1 MKQKQLGILYILCA
15 AFCFALMNLFVR
27 LSGDLPVMQKS
38 LFRNLVAAGIA
49 LVMILK
55 SKEKIQFRTEQASAA
70 KNIGGLLVRSAS
82 GTIGILCNFYA
93 VGTLNIADAS
103 MLNKLSPFFAII
115 FSIFVLKEKP
125 KKKEWLAVLIAFIG
139 ALFVVKP
146 SFRMESVPALIG
158 LCGGLFAGLAYTFV
172 RKLGQNGIKGNI
184 IVFFF
189 SAFSCIVVLP
199 GVILQYQ
206 PMTTQQ
212 LLFLLL
218 AGVSAAGGQF
228 AITAAYTKAPAKE
241 ISVFDYTQVIFAA
254 VLSLIVLGELP
265 DIYSFIGYA
274 IIIGTAVVKAREN
287 QKENG

>member
-1 MKQKQLGILYILCA
+1 MKQKNLGILYIMCA

-38 LFRNLVAAGIA
+38 LFRNLVAAVIA
-49 LVMILK
+49 LAMIVK
-55 SKEKIQFRTEQASAA
+55 EREKIQFRTEQASAA
-70 KNIGGLLVRSAS
+70 KNLGFLLIRSGA

-125 KKKEWLAVLIAFIG
+125 KRKEWLAVIVAFLG

-146 SFRMESVPALIG
+146 SFHMESVPALIG

-172 RKLGQNGIKGNI
+172 RKLGQNGVKGNL
-184 IVFFF
+184 IVLFF
-189 SAFSCIVVLP
+189 STFSCLVVLP
-199 GVILQYQ
+199 GVILQYK
-206 PMTTQQ
+206 PMTGQQ

-218 AGVSAAGGQF
+218 AGLAAAGGQF
-228 AITAAYTKAPAKE
+228 SITAAYTKAPAKE

-254 VLSLIVLGELP
+254 LLSLVVLGEWP
-265 DIYSFIGYA
+265 DVYSFIGYA
-274 IIIGTAVVKAREN
+274 IIIGTAVAKA
-287 QKENG
+287 KF

>member
-1 MKQKQLGILYILCA
+1 MKQKNLGILYIMCA

-38 LFRNLVAAGIA
+38 LFRNLVAAVIA
-49 LVMILK
+49 LGMMV
-55 SKEKIQFRTEQASAA
+55 KEHETIQFRTEQASAA
-70 KNIGGLLVRSAS
+70 KNLVFLLIRAGA

-93 VGTLNIADAS
+93 VGALNIADAS

-115 FSIFVLKEKP
+115 FSIFVLNEKP
-125 KKKEWLAVLIAFIG
+125 KRNEWLAVIVAFLG

-146 SFRMESVPALIG
+146 SFHMESIPALIG

-172 RKLGQNGIKGNI
+172 RKLGQNGVKGNL

-189 SAFSCIVVLP
+189 SVFSCVVVLP
-199 GVILQYQ
+199 GVILQYK
-206 PMTTQQ
+206 PMMGQQ

-218 AGVSAAGGQF
+218 AGVAAAGGQF

-254 VLSLIVLGELP
+254 LLSLVVLGELP
-265 DIYSFIGYA
+265 DVYSVIGYV
-274 IIIGTAVVKAREN
+274 IIIGTAIVKA
-287 QKENG
+287 KF

>member
-1 MKQKQLGILYILCA
+1 MKQKNLGILYIMCA

-38 LFRNLVAAGIA
+38 LFRNLVAALIA
-49 LVMILK
+49 LGMMV
-55 SKEKIQFRTEQASAA
+55 KEHETIQLRTEQASAA
-70 KNIGGLLVRSAS
+70 KNLAFLLIRAGA

-93 VGTLNIADAS
+93 VGALNIADAS

-115 FSIFVLKEKP
+115 FSIFVLNEKP
-125 KKKEWLAVLIAFIG
+125 KRNEWLAVIVAFLG

-146 SFRMESVPALIG
+146 SFHMESIPALIG

-172 RKLGQNGIKGNI
+172 RKLGQNGVKGNL

-189 SAFSCIVVLP
+189 SVFSCVVVLP
-199 GVILQYQ
+199 GVILQYK
-206 PMTTQQ
+206 PMTGQQ

-218 AGVSAAGGQF
+218 AGVAAAGGQF

-254 VLSLIVLGELP
+254 LLSLVVLGELP
-265 DIYSFIGYA
+265 DVYSFIGYV
-274 IIIGTAVVKAREN
+274 IIIGTAIVKA
-287 QKENG
+287 KF

>member
-1 MKQKQLGILYILCA
+1 MKQKNLGILYIMCA

-49 LVMILK
+49 LAMIVK
-55 SKEKIQFRTEQASAA
+55 EREKIQFRTEQASAA
-70 KNIGGLLVRSAS
+70 KNLGFLLIRAGA

-125 KKKEWLAVLIAFIG
+125 KRKEWLAVIVAFWG

-146 SFRMESVPALIG
+146 SFHMESIPALIG

-172 RKLGQNGIKGNI
+172 RKLGQNGVKGNL
-184 IVFFF
+184 IVLFF
-189 SAFSCIVVLP
+189 STFSCLAVLP
-199 GVILQYQ
+199 GVILQYK
-206 PMTTQQ
+206 PMTGQQ

-218 AGVSAAGGQF
+218 AGLAAAGGQF
-228 AITAAYTKAPAKE
+228 SITAAYTKAPAKE

-254 VLSLIVLGELP
+254 LLSLIVLGEWP
-265 DIYSFIGYA
+265 DVYSFIGYA
-274 IIIGTAVVKAREN
+274 IIIGTAVAKA
-287 QKENG
+287 KF

>member
-1 MKQKQLGILYILCA
+1 MKQKNLGILYIMCA

-49 LVMILK
+49 LAMIVK
-55 SKEKIQFRTEQASAA
+55 EREKIQFRTEQASAA
-70 KNIGGLLVRSAS
+70 KNIGFLLVRAGA

-125 KKKEWLAVLIAFIG
+125 KRKEWLAVIVAFLG

-146 SFRMESVPALIG
+146 SFHMESIPALIG

-172 RKLGQNGIKGNI
+172 RKLGQNGVKGNL

-189 SAFSCIVVLP
+189 STFSCLVVLP
-199 GVILQYQ
+199 GVILQYK
-206 PMTTQQ
+206 PMTGQQ

-218 AGVSAAGGQF
+218 AGLAAAGGQF
-228 AITAAYTKAPAKE
+228 SITAAYTKAPAKE

-254 VLSLIVLGELP
+254 LLSLVVLGEWP
-265 DIYSFIGYA
+265 DVYSFIGYA
-274 IIIGTAVVKAREN
+274 IIIGTAVAKA
-287 QKENG
+287 KF

>member
-1 MKQKQLGILYILCA
+1 MKQKNLGILYIMCA

-38 LFRNLVAAGIA
+38 LFRNLVAAVIA
-49 LVMILK
+49 LGMMV
-55 SKEKIQFRTEQASAA
+55 KEHETIQFRTEQASAA
-70 KNIGGLLVRSAS
+70 KNLVFLLIRAGA

-93 VGTLNIADAS
+93 VGALNIADAS

-115 FSIFVLKEKP
+115 FSIFVLNEKP
-125 KKKEWLAVLIAFIG
+125 KRNEWLAVIVAFLG

-146 SFRMESVPALIG
+146 SFHMESIPALIG

-172 RKLGQNGIKGNI
+172 RKLGQNGVKGNL

-189 SAFSCIVVLP
+189 SVFSCVVVLP
-199 GVILQYQ
+199 GVILQYK
-206 PMTTQQ
+206 PMTGQQ

-218 AGVSAAGGQF
+218 AGVAAAGGQF

-254 VLSLIVLGELP
+254 LLSLVVLGELP
-265 DIYSFIGYA
+265 DVYSVIGYV
-274 IIIGTAVVKAREN
+274 IIIGTAIVKA
-287 QKENG
+287 KF

>member
-1 MKQKQLGILYILCA
+1 MKQKNLGILYIMCA

-49 LVMILK
+49 LAMIV
-55 SKEKIQFRTEQASAA
+55 KERERIQFRTEQASAA
-70 KNIGGLLVRSAS
+70 KNIGFLLVRAGA

-125 KKKEWLAVLIAFIG
+125 KRKEWLAVIVAFLG

-146 SFRMESVPALIG
+146 SFHMESIPALIG

-172 RKLGQNGIKGNI
+172 RKLGQNGVKGNL

-189 SAFSCIVVLP
+189 STFSCLVVLP
-199 GVILQYQ
+199 GVILQYK
-206 PMTTQQ
+206 PMTGQQ

-218 AGVSAAGGQF
+218 AGLAAAGGQF
-228 AITAAYTKAPAKE
+228 SITAAYTKAPAKE

-254 VLSLIVLGELP
+254 LLSLVVLGEWP
-265 DIYSFIGYA
+265 DVYSFIGYA
-274 IIIGTAVVKAREN
+274 IIIGTAVAKA
-287 QKENG
+287 KF

>member
-1 MKQKQLGILYILCA
+1 MKQKNLGILYIMCA

-38 LFRNLVAAGIA
+38 LFRNLVAAVIA
-49 LVMILK
+49 LAMIVK
-55 SKEKIQFRTEQASAA
+55 EREKIQFRTEQASAA
-70 KNIGGLLVRSAS
+70 KNLGFLLIRSGA

-125 KKKEWLAVLIAFIG
+125 KRKEWLAVIVAFLG

-146 SFRMESVPALIG
+146 SFHMESVPALIG

-172 RKLGQNGIKGNI
+172 RKLGQNGVKGNL
-184 IVFFF
+184 IVLFF
-189 SAFSCIVVLP
+189 STFSCLVVLP
-199 GVILQYQ
+199 GVILQYK
-206 PMTTQQ
+206 PMTGQQ

-218 AGVSAAGGQF
+218 AGLAAAGGQF
-228 AITAAYTKAPAKE
+228 SITAAYTKAPAKE

-254 VLSLIVLGELP
+254 LLSLVVLGEWP
-265 DIYSFIGYA
+265 DVYSFIGYA
-274 IIIGTAVVKAREN
+274 IIIGTAVVKA
-287 QKENG
+287 KF

>member
-1 MKQKQLGILYILCA
+1 MKQKNLGILYIMCA

-38 LFRNLVAAGIA
+38 LFRNLVAAVIA
-49 LVMILK
+49 LGMMV
-55 SKEKIQFRTEQASAA
+55 KEHETIQFRTEQASAA
-70 KNIGGLLVRSAS
+70 KNLVFLLIRAGA

-93 VGTLNIADAS
+93 VGALNIADAS

-115 FSIFVLKEKP
+115 FSIFVLNEKP
-125 KKKEWLAVLIAFIG
+125 KRNEWLAVIVAFLG

-146 SFRMESVPALIG
+146 SFHMESIPAVIG

-172 RKLGQNGIKGNI
+172 RKLGQNGVKGNL

-189 SAFSCIVVLP
+189 SVFSCVVVLP
-199 GVILQYQ
+199 GVILQYK
-206 PMTTQQ
+206 PMTGQQ

-218 AGVSAAGGQF
+218 AGVAAAGGQF

-254 VLSLIVLGELP
+254 LLSLVVLGELP
-265 DIYSFIGYA
+265 DVYSVIGYV
-274 IIIGTAVVKAREN
+274 IIIGTAIVKA
-287 QKENG
+287 KF

>member
-1 MKQKQLGILYILCA
+1 MKQKNLGILYIMCA

-49 LVMILK
+49 LAMIVK
-55 SKEKIQFRTEQASAA
+55 EREKIQFHTEQASAA
-70 KNIGGLLVRSAS
+70 KNLGFLLIRAGA

-125 KKKEWLAVLIAFIG
+125 KRKEWLAVIVAFWG

-146 SFRMESVPALIG
+146 SFHMESIPALIG

-172 RKLGQNGIKGNI
+172 RKLGQNGVKGNL
-184 IVFFF
+184 IVLFF
-189 SAFSCIVVLP
+189 STFSCLAVLP
-199 GVILQYQ
+199 GVILQYK
-206 PMTTQQ
+206 PMTGQQ

-218 AGVSAAGGQF
+218 AGLAAAGGQF
-228 AITAAYTKAPAKE
+228 SITAAYTKAPAKE

-254 VLSLIVLGELP
+254 LLSLIVLGEWP
-265 DIYSFIGYA
+265 DVYSFIGYA
-274 IIIGTAVVKAREN
+274 IIIGTAVAKA
-287 QKENG
+287 KF

>member
-49 LVMILK
+49 FGMILK
-55 SKEKIQFRTEQASAA
+55 SREKVRFRTEQASAA
-70 KNIGGLLVRSAS
+70 KNIGCLLVRATA
-82 GTIGILCNFYA
+82 GTVGILCNFFA
-93 VGTLNIADAS
+93 VGALNIADAS

-125 KKKEWLAVLIAFIG
+125 KKKEWLAVLIAFVG

-146 SFRMESVPALIG
+146 SFQMESIPALIG

-172 RKLGQNGIKGNI
+172 RKLGQNGIKGNV

-189 SAFSCIVVLP
+189 SVFSCVVVLP

-206 PMTTQQ
+206 PMTVQQ
-212 LLFLLL
+212 LVFLLL

-265 DIYSFIGYA
+265 DVYSFIGYA

>member
-1 MKQKQLGILYILCA
+1 MKQKNLGILYIMCA

-49 LVMILK
+49 LVMIVK
-55 SKEKIQFRTEQASAA
+55 EREKIQFRTEQASAA
-70 KNIGGLLVRSAS
+70 KNLGFLLIRAGA

-125 KKKEWLAVLIAFIG
+125 KRKEWLAVIVAFLG

-146 SFRMESVPALIG
+146 SFHMESIPALIG

-172 RKLGQNGIKGNI
+172 RKLGQNGVKGNL
-184 IVFFF
+184 IVLFF
-189 SAFSCIVVLP
+189 STFSCLVVLP
-199 GVILQYQ
+199 GVILQYK
-206 PMTTQQ
+206 PMTGQQ

-218 AGVSAAGGQF
+218 AGLAAAGGQF
-228 AITAAYTKAPAKE
+228 SITAAYTKAPAKE

-254 VLSLIVLGELP
+254 LLSLVVLGEWP
-265 DIYSFIGYA
+265 DVYSFIGYA
-274 IIIGTAVVKAREN
+274 IIIGTAVAKA
-287 QKENG
+287 KF

>member
-1 MKQKQLGILYILCA
+1 M
-15 AFCFALMNLFVR
+15 R

-49 LVMILK
+49 LAMIVK
-55 SKEKIQFRTEQASAA
+55 EREKIQFRTEQASAA
-70 KNIGGLLVRSAS
+70 KNIGFLLVRAGA

-125 KKKEWLAVLIAFIG
+125 KRKEWLAVIVAFLG

-146 SFRMESVPALIG
+146 SFHMESIPALIG

-172 RKLGQNGIKGNI
+172 RKLGQNGVKGNL

-189 SAFSCIVVLP
+189 STFSCLVVLP
-199 GVILQYQ
+199 GVILQYK
-206 PMTTQQ
+206 PMTGQQ

-218 AGVSAAGGQF
+218 AGLAAAGGQF
-228 AITAAYTKAPAKE
+228 SITAAYTKAPAKE

-254 VLSLIVLGELP
+254 LLSLVVLGEWP
-265 DIYSFIGYA
+265 DVYSFIGYA
-274 IIIGTAVVKAREN
+274 IIIGTAVAKA
-287 QKENG
+287 KF

>member
-1 MKQKQLGILYILCA
+1 MKQKNLGILYIMCA

-49 LVMILK
+49 FAMIVK
-55 SKEKIQFRTEQASAA
+55 EREKIQFRTEQASAA
-70 KNIGGLLVRSAS
+70 KNLGFLLIRAGA

-103 MLNKLSPFFAII
+103 MLNKLSPFFAIV

-125 KKKEWLAVLIAFIG
+125 KRKEWLAVIVAFLG

-146 SFRMESVPALIG
+146 SFHMESIPALIG

-172 RKLGQNGIKGNI
+172 RKLGQNGVKGNL
-184 IVFFF
+184 IVLFF
-189 SAFSCIVVLP
+189 STFSCLVVLP
-199 GVILQYQ
+199 GVILQYK
-206 PMTTQQ
+206 PMTGQQ

-218 AGVSAAGGQF
+218 AGLAAAGGQF
-228 AITAAYTKAPAKE
+228 SITAAYTKAPAKE

-254 VLSLIVLGELP
+254 LLSLVVLGEWP
-265 DIYSFIGYA
+265 DVYSFIGYA
-274 IIIGTAVVKAREN
+274 IIIGTAVAKA
-287 QKENG
+287 KF

>member
-1 MKQKQLGILYILCA
+1 MKQKNLGILYIMCA

-38 LFRNLVAAGIA
+38 LFRNLVAAVIA
-49 LVMILK
+49 LGMMV
-55 SKEKIQFRTEQASAA
+55 KEHETIQFRTEQASAA
-70 KNIGGLLVRSAS
+70 KNLVFLLIRAGA

-93 VGTLNIADAS
+93 VGALNIADAS

-115 FSIFVLKEKP
+115 FSIFVLHEKP
-125 KKKEWLAVLIAFIG
+125 KRNEWLAVIVAFLG

-146 SFRMESVPALIG
+146 SFHMESIPAVIG

-172 RKLGQNGIKGNI
+172 RKLGQNGVKGNL

-189 SAFSCIVVLP
+189 SVFSCVVVLP
-199 GVILQYQ
+199 GVILQYK
-206 PMTTQQ
+206 PMMGQQ

-218 AGVSAAGGQF
+218 AGVAAAGGQF

-254 VLSLIVLGELP
+254 LLSLVVLGELP
-265 DIYSFIGYA
+265 DVYSVIGYV
-274 IIIGTAVVKAREN
+274 IIIGTAIVKA
-287 QKENG
+287 KF

>member
-1 MKQKQLGILYILCA
+1 MKQKNLGILYIMCA

-49 LVMILK
+49 LAMIVK
-55 SKEKIQFRTEQASAA
+55 EREKIQFRTEQASAA
-70 KNIGGLLVRSAS
+70 KNLGFLLIRAGA

-125 KKKEWLAVLIAFIG
+125 KRKEWLAVIVAFWG

-146 SFRMESVPALIG
+146 SFHMESIPALIG
-158 LCGGLFAGLAYTFV
+158 LCGSLFAGLAYTFV
-172 RKLGQNGIKGNI
+172 RKLGQNGVKGNL
-184 IVFFF
+184 IVLFF
-189 SAFSCIVVLP
+189 STFSCLVVLP
-199 GVILQYQ
+199 GVILQYK
-206 PMTTQQ
+206 PMTGQQ

-218 AGVSAAGGQF
+218 AGLAAAGGQF
-228 AITAAYTKAPAKE
+228 SITAAYTKAPAKE

-254 VLSLIVLGELP
+254 LLSLIVLGEWP
-265 DIYSFIGYA
+265 DVYSFIGYA
-274 IIIGTAVVKAREN
+274 IIIGTAVAKA
-287 QKENG
+287 KF

>member
-1 MKQKQLGILYILCA
+1 MKQKNLGILYIMCA

-38 LFRNLVAAGIA
+38 LFRNLVAAVIA
-49 LVMILK
+49 LGMMV
-55 SKEKIQFRTEQASAA
+55 KEHETIQFRTEQASAA
-70 KNIGGLLVRSAS
+70 KNLVFLLIRAGA

-93 VGTLNIADAS
+93 VGALNIADAS

-115 FSIFVLKEKP
+115 FSIFVLNEKP
-125 KKKEWLAVLIAFIG
+125 KRNEWLAVIVAFFG

-146 SFRMESVPALIG
+146 SFYMESIPALIG

-172 RKLGQNGIKGNI
+172 RKLGQNGVKGNL

-189 SAFSCIVVLP
+189 SVFSCVVVLP
-199 GVILQYQ
+199 GVILQYK
-206 PMTTQQ
+206 PMMGQQ

-218 AGVSAAGGQF
+218 AGVAAAGGQF

-254 VLSLIVLGELP
+254 LLSLVVLGELP
-265 DIYSFIGYA
+265 DVYSVIGYV
-274 IIIGTAVVKAREN
+274 IIIGTAIVKA
-287 QKENG
+287 KF

>member
-1 MKQKQLGILYILCA
+1 MKQKNLGILYIMCA

-49 LVMILK
+49 LAMIVK
-55 SKEKIQFRTEQASAA
+55 EREKIQFRTEQASAA
-70 KNIGGLLVRSAS
+70 KNLGFLLVRAGA

-125 KKKEWLAVLIAFIG
+125 KRKEWLAVIVAFLG

-146 SFRMESVPALIG
+146 SFHMESIPALIG

-172 RKLGQNGIKGNI
+172 RKLGQNGVKGNL

-189 SAFSCIVVLP
+189 STFSCLVVLP
-199 GVILQYQ
+199 GVILQYK
-206 PMTTQQ
+206 PMTGQQ

-218 AGVSAAGGQF
+218 AGLAAAGGQF
-228 AITAAYTKAPAKE
+228 SITAAYTKAPAKE

-254 VLSLIVLGELP
+254 LLSLVVLGEWP
-265 DIYSFIGYA
+265 DVYSFIGYA
-274 IIIGTAVVKAREN
+274 IIIGTAVAKA
-287 QKENG
+287 KF

>member
-1 MKQKQLGILYILCA
+1 MKQKNLGILYIMCA

-49 LVMILK
+49 LAMIVK
-55 SKEKIQFRTEQASAA
+55 EREKIQFRTEQASAA
-70 KNIGGLLVRSAS
+70 KNIGFLLVRAGA

-125 KKKEWLAVLIAFIG
+125 KRKEWLAVIVAFLG

-146 SFRMESVPALIG
+146 SFHMESIPALIG

-172 RKLGQNGIKGNI
+172 RKLGQNGVKGNL

-189 SAFSCIVVLP
+189 STFSCLVVLP
-199 GVILQYQ
+199 GVILQYK
-206 PMTTQQ
+206 PMMGQQ

-218 AGVSAAGGQF
+218 AGLAAAGGQF
-228 AITAAYTKAPAKE
+228 SITAAYTKAPAKE

-254 VLSLIVLGELP
+254 LLSLVVLGEWP
-265 DIYSFIGYA
+265 DVYSFIGYA
-274 IIIGTAVVKAREN
+274 IIIGTAVAKA
-287 QKENG
+287 KF

>member
-1 MKQKQLGILYILCA
+1 MKQKNLGILYIMCA

-49 LVMILK
+49 LAMIVK
-55 SKEKIQFRTEQASAA
+55 EREKIQFRTEQASAA
-70 KNIGGLLVRSAS
+70 KNLGFLLVRAGA

-115 FSIFVLKEKP
+115 FSIFVLKERP
-125 KKKEWLAVLIAFIG
+125 KRKEWLAVIVAFLG

-146 SFRMESVPALIG
+146 SFHMESIPALIG

-172 RKLGQNGIKGNI
+172 RKLGQNGVKGNL

-189 SAFSCIVVLP
+189 STFSCLVVLP
-199 GVILQYQ
+199 GVILQYK
-206 PMTTQQ
+206 PMTGQQ

-218 AGVSAAGGQF
+218 AGLAAAGGQF
-228 AITAAYTKAPAKE
+228 SITAAYTKAPAKE

-254 VLSLIVLGELP
+254 LLSLVVLGEWP
-265 DIYSFIGYA
+265 DVYSFIGYA
-274 IIIGTAVVKAREN
+274 IIIGTAVAKA
-287 QKENG
+287 KF

>member
-1 MKQKQLGILYILCA
+1 MKQKNLGILYIMCA

-49 LVMILK
+49 LAMIVK
-55 SKEKIQFRTEQASAA
+55 EREKIQFRTEQASAA
-70 KNIGGLLVRSAS
+70 KNIGFLLVRAGA

-115 FSIFVLKEKP
+115 FSIFVLKERP
-125 KKKEWLAVLIAFIG
+125 KRKEWLAVIVAFLG

-146 SFRMESVPALIG
+146 SFHMESIPALIG

-172 RKLGQNGIKGNI
+172 RKLGQNGVKGNL

-189 SAFSCIVVLP
+189 STFSCLVVLP
-199 GVILQYQ
+199 GVILQYK
-206 PMTTQQ
+206 PMTGQQ

-218 AGVSAAGGQF
+218 AGLAAAGGQF
-228 AITAAYTKAPAKE
+228 SITAAYTKAPAKE

-254 VLSLIVLGELP
+254 LLSLVVLGEWP
-265 DIYSFIGYA
+265 DVYSFIGYA
-274 IIIGTAVVKAREN
+274 IIIGTAVAKA
-287 QKENG
+287 KF

>member
-1 MKQKQLGILYILCA
+1 MKQKNLGILYIMCA

-27 LSGDLPVMQKS
+27 LSGNLPVMQKS

-49 LVMILK
+49 LAMIVK
-55 SKEKIQFRTEQASAA
+55 EREKIQFRTEQASAA
-70 KNIGGLLVRSAS
+70 KNLGFLLIRAGA

-125 KKKEWLAVLIAFIG
+125 KRKEWLAVIVAFLG

-146 SFRMESVPALIG
+146 SFHMESIPALIG

-172 RKLGQNGIKGNI
+172 RKLGQNGVKGNL
-184 IVFFF
+184 IVLFF
-189 SAFSCIVVLP
+189 STFSCLVVLP
-199 GVILQYQ
+199 GVILQYK
-206 PMTTQQ
+206 PMTGQQ

-218 AGVSAAGGQF
+218 AGLAAAGGQF
-228 AITAAYTKAPAKE
+228 SITAAYTKAPAKE

-254 VLSLIVLGELP
+254 LLSLVVLGEWP
-265 DIYSFIGYA
+265 DVYSFIGYA
-274 IIIGTAVVKAREN
+274 IIIGTAVAKA
-287 QKENG
+287 KF

>member
-1 MKQKQLGILYILCA
+1 MKQKNLGILYIMCA

-49 LVMILK
+49 LAMIVK
-55 SKEKIQFRTEQASAA
+55 EREKIQFRTEQASAA
-70 KNIGGLLVRSAS
+70 KNLGFLLVRAGA

-125 KKKEWLAVLIAFIG
+125 KRKEWLAVIVAFLG

-146 SFRMESVPALIG
+146 SFHMESIPALIG

-172 RKLGQNGIKGNI
+172 RKLGQNGVKGNL

-189 SAFSCIVVLP
+189 STFSCLVVLP
-199 GVILQYQ
+199 GVILQYKS
-206 PMTTQQ
+206 MTGQQ

-218 AGVSAAGGQF
+218 AGLAAAGGQF
-228 AITAAYTKAPAKE
+228 SITAAYTKAPAKE

-254 VLSLIVLGELP
+254 LLSLVVLGEWP
-265 DIYSFIGYA
+265 DVYSFIGYA
-274 IIIGTAVVKAREN
+274 IIIGTAVAKA
-287 QKENG
+287 KF

>member
-1 MKQKQLGILYILCA
+1 MKQKNLGILYIMCA

-49 LVMILK
+49 LAMIV
-55 SKEKIQFRTEQASAA
+55 KERERIQFRTEQASAA
-70 KNIGGLLVRSAS
+70 KNIGFLLVRAGA

-125 KKKEWLAVLIAFIG
+125 KRKEWLAVIVAFLG

-146 SFRMESVPALIG
+146 SFHMESIPALIG

-172 RKLGQNGIKGNI
+172 RKLGQNGVKGNL

-189 SAFSCIVVLP
+189 STFSCLVVLP
-199 GVILQYQ
+199 GVILQYK
-206 PMTTQQ
+206 PMTGQQ

-218 AGVSAAGGQF
+218 AGLAAAGGQF
-228 AITAAYTKAPAKE
+228 SITAAYTKAPAKE
-241 ISVFDYTQVIFAA
+241 ISVFDYTQVILAA
-254 VLSLIVLGELP
+254 LLSLVVLGEWP
-265 DIYSFIGYA
+265 DVYSFIGYA
-274 IIIGTAVVKAREN
+274 IIIGTAVAKA
-287 QKENG
+287 KF

>member
-1 MKQKQLGILYILCA
+1 MKQKNLGILYIMCA

-49 LVMILK
+49 LAMIVK
-55 SKEKIQFRTEQASAA
+55 EREKIQFRTEQASAA
-70 KNIGGLLVRSAS
+70 KNLGFLLIRAGA

-125 KKKEWLAVLIAFIG
+125 KRKEWLAVIVAFLG

-146 SFRMESVPALIG
+146 SFHMESVPALIG

-172 RKLGQNGIKGNI
+172 RKLGQNGVKGNL
-184 IVFFF
+184 IVLFF
-189 SAFSCIVVLP
+189 STFSCLVVLP
-199 GVILQYQ
+199 GVILQYK
-206 PMTTQQ
+206 PMTGQQ

-218 AGVSAAGGQF
+218 AGLAAAGGQF
-228 AITAAYTKAPAKE
+228 SITAAYTKAPAKE

-254 VLSLIVLGELP
+254 LLSLVVLGEWP
-265 DIYSFIGYA
+265 DVYSFIGYA
-274 IIIGTAVVKAREN
+274 IIIGTAVVKA
-287 QKENG
+287 KF